1 VNVVESESRSAAQNP
16 PQMPQQSAP
25 RPASLE
31 TEALA
36 PGVTVGI
43 GPATAVE
50 PARHG
55 LDRLPELVGGASS
68 ACPELGPPARTEPQ
82 SAVAVAFVVDTNGR
96 VDRATLQVIESPGR
110 PRTDHG
116 FHARVYV
123 VGASLRMDRGRSP
136 PAADDS
142 VLTEAVVSHVAGLM
156 FRPAL
161 REDRVIRSTVLVSC
175 QMF

>member
-1 VNVVESESRSAAQNP
+1 MAQP
-16 PQMPQQSAP
+16 SGP
-25 RPASLE
+25 RPPTLE

-36 PGVTVGI
+36 PGMTVGI
-43 GPATAVE
+43 GLVGTLGFRGPTPVAQ

-55 LDRLPELVGGASS
+55 LDRLPELVGAASS
-68 ACPELGPPARTEPQ
+68 ACPELGPPARGERQ

-96 VDRATLQVIESPGR
+96 VDQATLQVIESPGR

-123 VGASLRMDRGRSP
+123 VGASLRVDPGRSP

-142 VLTEAVVSHVAGLM
+142 VLTQEVASHVAGLV

-161 REDRVIRSTVLVSC
+161 KEDHAIRSTVLVSC
-175 QMF
+175 QTF

>member
-1 VNVVESESRSAAQNP
+1 
-16 PQMPQQSAP
+16 
-25 RPASLE
+25 
-31 TEALA
+31 
-36 PGVTVGI
+36 
-43 GPATAVE
+43 
-50 PARHG
+50 
-55 LDRLPELVGGASS
+55 
-68 ACPELGPPARTEPQ
+68 
-82 SAVAVAFVVDTNGR
+82 VAVAFVVDTNGR

-142 VLTEAVVSHVAGLM
+142 VLTEAVASHVAGLM

-175 QMF
+175 QTS